1 MRLFNTLTR
10 TEEDF
15 APADGKTVR
24 MYTCGLT
31 VYARGHIG
39 NFRTFISLDVLR
51 RALRHQE
58 GYGMRHVMNFTDVD
72 DKTIT
77 ASQQAG
83 VSLREY
89 TDRYIQAFRDDCA
102 ALGLEAVEENPRA
115 TDEANLQAMVG
126 MIGQLKER
134 GHTYES
140 EGSTYFRIASLP
152 AYGKLAR
159 LDHEGIQ
166 AGARVD
172 SDEYDKQ
179 DARDFVLWKA
189 TKEGEPT
196 WDYGCGPGRPGWH
209 IECSAMAL
217 RLLGDGPID
226 IHGGGIDLIF
236 PHHENEIAQAEGAT
250 GRQFSRFWV
259 HVEFL
264 NLDHEKMSKSLGNVY
279 NLQDVVDRG
288 FRPSALRFLLMSVHY
303 RKQLTFSF
311 DILTQADAAL
321 TRLTDFLARLERV
334 TGGEAHPAIAE
345 RVARARTEFRAMIA
359 SDLNV
364 PGGLGVL
371 FELLRE
377 MNAAIDA
384 RGIGEADAALIQ
396 GAFEEFDR
404 VLGVIALRK
413 AEDATPPF
421 PAEEIDALIEERR
434 LARRN
439 RRFARADEIRDALD
453 ARGIVLEDS
462 ATGTRWKRK

>member
-10 TEEDF
+10 TEETF
-15 APADGKTVR
+15 VPADGKTVR
-24 MYTCGLT
+24 MYSCGLT

-39 NFRTFISLDVLR
+39 NFRTFLSLDVLR

-72 DKTIT
+72 DKTIN
-77 ASQQAG
+77 ASAQAG
-83 VSLREY
+83 MSLLEY
-89 TDRYIQAFRDDCA
+89 TDRYVQAFRDDCA
-102 ALGLEAVEENPRA
+102 TLGLEPVEESPRA
-115 TDEANLQAMVG
+115 TDEANLRAMAD
-126 MIGQLKER
+126 MIGQLTAR

-140 EGSTYFRIASLP
+140 NGSTYFRIATL
-152 AYGKLAR
+152 AEYGKLAR

-172 SDEYDKQ
+172 SDTYTKQ
-179 DARDFVLWKA
+179 DSRDFVLWKA

-217 RLLGDGPID
+217 RLLGEGPID
-226 IHGGGIDLIF
+226 IHGGGIDLVF

-250 GRQFSRFWV
+250 GRQFARFWV

-279 NLQDVVDRG
+279 TVQDILDRG
-288 FRPSALRFLLMSVHY
+288 FRASALRYLLISVHY

-311 DILTQADAAL
+311 DILAQADAAL
-321 TRLTDFLARLERV
+321 TRVTDFLARVDGV
-334 TGGEAHPAIAE
+334 TGGEAHPVVAD
-345 RVARARTEFRAMIA
+345 RVARARADFRERIA

-364 PGGLGVL
+364 PGALGVM

-377 MNAAIDA
+377 MNAGIDQ
-384 RGIGEADAALIQ
+384 GNVGHADAALIRE
-396 GAFEEFDR
+396 AFDEFDK
-404 VLGVIALRK
+404 VVGVMGLRR
-413 AEDATPPF
+413 
-421 PAEEIDALIEERR
+421 AEELAPPIPEEEILALIEDRKQ
-434 LARRN
+434 ARRI
-439 RRFARADEIRDALD
+439 RKFAKADDIRKNLE
-453 ARGIVLEDS
+453 ARGVILEDS